1 MEEYLIYSFAQALPS
16 ALPVALIVAF
26 VLRKSMAKAV
36 VFGSLGGG
44 SLPSLM
50 VVSGI
55 DASNSVIPG
64 LIIGA
69 IVGWLVALI
78 SNSKRFQG

>member
-1 MEEYLIYSFAQALPS
+1 MDQYLIANFAQALPS
-16 ALPVALIVAF
+16 ALPVALIMAF
-26 VLRKSMAKAV
+26 VCRKSMARAV

-44 SLPSLM
+44 SLSFLM

-78 SNSKRFQG
+78 SNSKRFQD

>member
-1 MEEYLIYSFAQALPS
+1 MEEYLIANFAQALPL

-26 VLRKSMAKAV
+26 VCRKSMAKAV

-44 SLPSLM
+44 SLPILM

-69 IVGWLVALI
+69 IVGWLVALV
-78 SNSKRFQG
+78 SKSKRPQD